1 MFFCPYLPTSTNS
14 FTEST
19 IVKLKAETTI
29 NSILNATAR
38 AADKNEHVT
47 IAVASSFAALAVF
60 RLAGLATLRFVNK
73 RNRRIFRY
81 TDQRDLAKNNKV
93 DAILDTA

>member
-1 MFFCPYLPTSTNS
+1 MFSFPDLPTSTNS

-19 IVKLKAETTI
+19 VVKLKTETTI

-47 IAVASSFAALAVF
+47 VVVASSFAALAVF
-60 RLAGLATLRFVNK
+60 VLQA
-73 RNRRIFRY
+73 
-81 TDQRDLAKNNKV
+81 
-93 DAILDTA
+93 